1 MSIYENAN
9 WTILE
14 TTESPSAT
22 HQIVTHKMDGTQ
34 YQRLL
39 PKDYPSIELA
49 GWFQLIEQARQ
60 ALQRPNQDSMR
71 WAIRVL
77 TMLGE
82 LHKLGFQRLR
92 FHTQDRGI
100 GLRLY
105 VTTTDKIRQDHG
117 AIMITDQGSVL
128 YVSGMGNK
136 YFDWTDATADNAR
149 QLAAKFMIRFPEL
162 VEQGRGLDLSY
173 AGWYQYMLGLAERG
187 YFPIIYDEYSST
199 DGPYINL
206 INAPDSVKLIKPPGG
221 EGKE

>member
-1 MSIYENAN
+1 MNVYEYKG
-9 WTILE
+9 WTVVE
-14 TTESPSAT
+14 TGEG
-22 HQIVTHKMDGTQ
+22 HQTITHKTRGTQ
-34 YQRLL
+34 HERVLYKNSKQVKLNQWLR
-39 PKDYPSIELA
+39 
-49 GWFQLIEQARQ
+49 LIEHADQS
-60 ALQRPNQDSMR
+60 LQPLPQDYMR
-71 WAIRVL
+71 RAVRVL
-77 TMLGE
+77 AMIGE